1 MENSEPGKGF
11 NTRAVHAGQEPEPRT
26 GAIRVPIF
34 QTSTYVQPAPGK
46 HTGYEYSRTQNPT
59 REALEQCLAA
69 LEGGTDGIVY
79 ASGMAAISTV
89 MTLLKSG
96 DHVICSDDVYGGTY
110 RVFNTVFRDF
120 GLEYSYVNTSNADEI
135 LAATR
140 PNTKMLWVESPT
152 NPLLKITDLAG
163 AAEICREHEWI
174 FVVDNT
180 FATPYFQR
188 PLDLGVDVVLHSM
201 TKYIG
206 GHADAVGGCVVTSH
220 EQIAERLR
228 FSQNAVGA
236 CLGPFDC
243 WIFLRGLNTLGLRMR
258 QHDHN
263 ARKIAVFLEG
273 HPRVKRVIFPGLPSH
288 PHHELAKK
296 QMTGFSG
303 IVSFYLDGDKEA
315 ARRVCTKT
323 RLFRCAESL
332 GGVESL
338 IEHPGI
344 MTHASIPES
353 VRREKGLTDDLIRL
367 SVGIEDD
374 EDLIADLQQAL
385 ATT

>member
-1 MENSEPGKGF
+1 MADDKRLRF

-34 QTSTYVQPAPGK
+34 QTSTYVQPAPGE

-79 ASGMAAISTV
+79 SSGMAAISTV

-110 RVFNTVFRDF
+110 RVFETVFRDF
-120 GLEYSYVNTSNADEI
+120 GLDYTYVNTSSPDEI
-135 LAATR
+135 LAAAR
-140 PNTKMLWVESPT
+140 PQTKMLWVESPT

-163 AAEICREHEWI
+163 ISETCRERKWI
-174 FVVDNT
+174 SVVDNT
-180 FATPYFQR
+180 FATPCFQR
-188 PLDLGVDVVLHSM
+188 PLELGVDVALHSM

-206 GHADAVGGCVVTSH
+206 GHADAIGGCVVTSNAP
-220 EQIAERLR
+220 IAERLR
-228 FSQNAVGA
+228 FSQNAAGA

-243 WIFLRGLNTLGLRMR
+243 WLILRGLNTLGLRMR
-258 QHDHN
+258 QHDRN
-263 ARKIAVFLEG
+263 AGRIAVFLEE
-273 HPRVKRVIFPGLPSH
+273 HPRVRQVIYPGLPSH
-288 PHHELAKK
+288 PHHRLAAK
-296 QMTGFSG
+296 QMTGFGG
-303 IVSFYLDGDKEA
+303 IVSFYLNGDREA
-315 ARRVCTKT
+315 ARCVCTAT

-344 MTHASIPES
+344 MTHASIPEKI
-353 VRREKGLTDDLIRL
+353 RREKGLTDDLIRL
-367 SVGIEDD
+367 SVGIEDV
-374 EDLIADLQQAL
+374 EDLIDDLHQAL
-385 ATT
+385 ATA